1 LRQDFVEISGKK
13 VTLLSFHYVAVYF
26 INDREG
32 GNIMNTDELYDEIIA
47 AGLAEVKRIAARI
60 VQSSELAEQNFGE
73 LEFLLRR
80 LMLDLAAK
88 MLKPVL
94 ERLNGGYKGNTIRCR
109 CGRTARF
116 KGRRE
121 AWLDTIMGPLR
132 LEKAYYY
139 CSGCGRG
146 FSPLEEMMRLEA
158 GRTVA
163 LRRLISLAGVEDAF
177 ERGARLLEEMAGIK
191 VSDNTV
197 ERVAEQAGQEVMA
210 REEREDDSLLGEV
223 WPKEPEAPSKAEES
237 AQRMYVTVDGTTA
250 PMRGYWRE
258 FKVGAIYP
266 EAGEQKRYYASL
278 DRGSD
283 FMLEMRRQAIRKGL
297 GGVKEVI
304 ALADGQPWIWKEFEI
319 NFPMA
324 VQVLDFWHLMEHVW
338 ALARTLWGE
347 DSRQAKRWAESVRGQ
362 LKDKGGGAVLKR
374 IKRLKRR
381 RKKKTEREEI
391 DSLIKYLTD
400 NLSRVD
406 YPGYI
411 ERGYDIGSGP
421 VEAACKT
428 VIGRRL
434 KGSGMRWTEVGAEK
448 IARLRA
454 IRLSGLWDN
463 FWGFTVN
470 AA

>member
-1 LRQDFVEISGKK
+1 
-13 VTLLSFHYVAVYF
+13 
-26 INDREG
+26 
-32 GNIMNTDELYDEIIA
+32 MNTDGLYDEIVA
-47 AGLAEVKRIAARI
+47 AGLAEVKQIAARI
-60 VQSSELAEQNFGE
+60 AQSSELAEQNFGG
-73 LEFLLRR
+73 LEFLVRR

-88 MLKPVL
+88 ILKPAL
-94 ERLNGGYKGNTIRCR
+94 ERLNGGYQGNTIRCS
-109 CGRTARF
+109 CGRPARF
-116 KGRRE
+116 KGQRE

-146 FSPLEEMMRLEA
+146 FSPLEEMTGLKA

-197 ERVAEQAGQEVMA
+197 ERVAERAGQEVMA
-210 REEREDDSLLGEV
+210 REKREDDSLLGEV
-223 WPKEPEAPSKAEES
+223 WPQEGADK
-237 AQRMYVTVDGTTA
+237 MYVTVDGTTA

-266 EAGEQKRYYASL
+266 EAEEQKRYYASL
-278 DRGSD
+278 DCSSD

-324 VQVLDFWHLMEHVW
+324 TQILDFWHLMEHVW

-347 DSRQAKRWAESVRGQ
+347 GSRQAKRWAESVKGQ
-362 LKDKGGGAVLKR
+362 LRDRGGGAVLKR

-400 NLSRVD
+400 NLSRLD

-434 KGSGMRWTEVGAEK
+434 KGSGMRWTETGAEK

-454 IRLSGLWDN
+454 VRLSELWDN

>member
-1 LRQDFVEISGKK
+1 
-13 VTLLSFHYVAVYF
+13 
-26 INDREG
+26 
-32 GNIMNTDELYDEIIA
+32 MNTDGLYDEIIA
-47 AGLAEVKRIAARI
+47 AGLAEVKQIAARI
-60 VQSSELAEQNFGE
+60 VQSSELAEQNFGG
-73 LEFLLRR
+73 LEFLVRR

-88 MLKPVL
+88 MLKPAL
-94 ERLNGGYKGNTIRCR
+94 ERLNGGYQGNTIRCS

-116 KGRRE
+116 KGQRE

-146 FSPLEEMMRLEA
+146 FSPLEEMMGLKA
-158 GRTVA
+158 GRTPA
-163 LRRLISLAGVEDAF
+163 LRRLIGLAGVEDAF

-223 WPKEPEAPSKAEES
+223 WPQEGTDK
-237 AQRMYVTVDGTTA
+237 MYVTVDGTTA

-258 FKVGAIYP
+258 FKIGAIYP
-266 EAGEQKRYYASL
+266 EAEEQKRYYASL
-278 DRGSD
+278 DCSSD

-297 GGVKEVI
+297 GWAKEVI

-338 ALARTLWGE
+338 ALAHTLWGE
-347 DSRQAKRWAESVRGQ
+347 GSRQARRWAESVKGQ
-362 LKDKGGGAVLKR
+362 LKDRGGGAVLKR

-391 DSLIKYLTD
+391 NSLIKYLTD

-434 KGSGMRWTEVGAEK
+434 KGSGMRWTETGAEK

-454 IRLSGLWDN
+454 VRLSGLWDN